1 MGRRG
6 KIKSKQSVN
15 TSNLAELIQQKA
27 DEVKKINKQE
37 KEEKER
43 ERSVSSPKK
52 LREKK
57 DSIERDESYLLLKSS
72 KEKGKQKTTK

>member
-6 KIKSKQSVN
+6 KIKSKQAVN
-15 TSNLAELIQQKA
+15 SSNLAELIHQKA

-52 LREKK
+52 VRDKK
-57 DSIERDESYLLLKSS
+57 GSIDRM
-72 KEKGKQKTTK
+72 

>member
-1 MGRRG
+1 MIKEPSGFENKNGNNWMGRRE
-6 KIKSKQSVN
+6 KIKSKQAVN

-37 KEEKER
+37 KEEKDR

-52 LREKK
+52 VREKK
-57 DSIERDESYLLLKSS
+57 GSIERI
-72 KEKGKQKTTK
+72 

>member
-1 MGRRG
+1 MIKVPSGFENKNGNNWMGRRG
-6 KIKSKQSVN
+6 KIKSKQTVN

-37 KEEKER
+37 KEEKDR

-52 LREKK
+52 VREKK
-57 DSIERDESYLLLKSS
+57 GSIERI
-72 KEKGKQKTTK
+72 